1 VLRRA
6 TSYKAIATRGIAES
20 ALRAEVGNGLRW
32 VVATR
37 AVRGAAQRNR
47 CLVATR
53 GSRRASEC
61 TTPEAAALVA
71 WGRQALDVAVAGGRV
86 ATEARGAEVRDGLAR
101 VVAARAAR
109 RAAQGGGSLAA
120 ADGVRRAEEGAAR
133 DGAGEPAEVADHEAS
148 LEEHEPEESRDA
160 SHRRLPQEAA
170 NPTPPL
176 RTPSTC
182 PSTETA

>member
-6 TSYKAIATRGIAES
+6 TSYKAIATRGIARR
-20 ALRAEVGNGLRW
+20 ALRTEVGDGLRW
-32 VVATR
+32 VVAAR
-37 AVRGAAQRNR
+37 AVGGAAQRRR
-47 CLVATR
+47 CPVATHGPHRADEGATLEAAAPVAWGKLVIDVAIAGDRVATR
-53 GSRRASEC
+53 
-61 TTPEAAALVA
+61 
-71 WGRQALDVAVAGGRV
+71 
-86 ATEARGAEVRDGLAR
+86 ARGAEVRDGLAR